1 MKNFVH
7 ICLIFLLLSPIRLCA
22 NDYYY
27 ILNDKCIN
35 DLYNMSIEDFAGT
48 GIESIKD
55 SRGLMLRYVFED
67 LVKEYYNPD
76 IKTYK
81 LIEDFL
87 AKIENPVIIEVHVK
101 NLLDDKFISL
111 KNWEISTIMANN
123 IEVTITRPLGRV
135 DQSRINSVGYGEFL
149 PAKNTPNNGSKFLN
163 RVDIIILCNIS
174 GE

>member
-1 MKNFVH
+1 MKNFVR

-87 AKIENPVIIEVHVK
+87 AKIENPVIIEVHTTNFPLGLPK
-101 NLLDDKFISL
+101 NIR
-111 KNWEISTIMANN
+111 NWEFSTMLANDIEN
-123 IEVTITRPLGRV
+123 IIRDHLG
-135 DQSRINSVGYGEFL
+135 DLKEKRIISVGYGEFL
-149 PAKNTPNNGSKFLN
+149 PAKNTSNNGGKKIN
-163 RVDIIILCNIS
+163 RVDIIILCNV